1 MDFLARDGSPF
12 DSDFW
17 SKIDKA
23 VIETASR
30 TLIGRR
36 FLSIYG
42 PLGSGTISVQYDRND
57 REEVFQDGIVKTSG
71 RHSVELPQLYQ
82 DFTLLWRDIENNE
95 KNKMPLDLSVTSF
108 AAQTLSN
115 KEDELIFYGN
125 EFVGV
130 TGILN
135 TKGVQKLKISD
146 WSAGENPYIDI
157 VKAINMIREKGI
169 VGRIILALS
178 QGLFFD
184 LQRIQQGTGMTEAQ
198 RITNMIH
205 NLYNIP
211 TIKGKKAAII
221 CVEPQ
226 YIDLAIGVDMYTAYL
241 EQKDLNH
248 TFRIMETVLP
258 RIKEPNAIV
267 VLE

>member
-1 MDFLARDGSPF
+1 MFEGIFLAIQGAASQGIIWGIMTLGVYITFKVLDFPDLTVDGSFALGGAVSAILISNGMNPF
-12 DSDFW
+12 
-17 SKIDKA
+17 I
-23 VIETASR
+23 
-30 TLIGRR
+30 TLIFS
-36 FLSIYG
+36 FLA
-42 PLGSGTISVQYDRND
+42 GSLAG
-57 REEVFQDGIVKTSG
+57 
-71 RHSVELPQLYQ
+71 L
-82 DFTLLWRDIENNE
+82 
-95 KNKMPLDLSVTSF
+95 
-108 AAQTLSN
+108 A
-115 KEDELIFYGN
+115 
-125 EFVGV
+125 

-135 TKGVQKLKISD
+135 TKGVQKLKIGD
-146 WSAGENPYIDI
+146 WSTGENPYIDI

-169 VGRIILALS
+169 VGRIVLALS

-226 YIDLAIGVDMYTAYL
+226 YIDLAIGVDMSTAYL

-248 TFRIMETVLP
+248 TFRITETVLP
-258 RIKEPNAIV
+258 RIKEPEAIV

>member
-169 VGRIILALS
+169 VG
-178 QGLFFD
+178 
-184 LQRIQQGTGMTEAQ
+184 
-198 RITNMIH
+198 
-205 NLYNIP
+205 
-211 TIKGKKAAII
+211 
-221 CVEPQ
+221 
-226 YIDLAIGVDMYTAYL
+226 
-241 EQKDLNH
+241 
-248 TFRIMETVLP
+248 
-258 RIKEPNAIV
+258 
-267 VLE
+267 